1 MLWGNTDGNLAN
13 KNAKSGDSN
22 SLETLQEQNVEMIS
36 DFSEWEIESESNDSD
51 WEKASAASANV
62 SQNIS
67 ATPNSMIAAND
78 FTLMANK
85 TMDIGDHCKPWET
98 LCAKICYVLQ
108 GKGDNIQN
116 TRFNGIDGTKT
127 MIGEISWLQWYFGH
141 IRLHT
146 KWIHLLKWTTK

>member
-1 MLWGNTDGNLAN
+1 MLWGNADWNLAN